1 MKPTQEF
8 RLASVDSLEQME
20 EALENVFA
28 FRDCDLAVHATALD
42 KRRGAL
48 RDAAYLQVLLT
59 WARLSSTSSINLLS
73 NTAKDAAGILEE
85 ACGYSVGIGAIAVA
99 GGVKVQGKQ
108 MARFEALGSAT
119 SRINAAYEGRYNDLV
134 KGRTVDLLCVSGA
147 DRQYLKP
154 LFYAPKPRAVKD
166 KFDLKVTVR
175 ALSMRAS
182 QAQPEDLDEST
193 ISALSTLTH
202 ELFENTQE
210 HATTNLNGQD
220 YRRHVELMT
229 ASWVV
234 MSDDESQNDL
244 TVNKALRKYW
254 EALSERQKNKRQVAG
269 ICFSFLDSGPGMA
282 ARLKGKQYFHMS
294 LEEERAALSE
304 CLRMRVTS
312 KSDKGTGG
320 GFNDILNAVS
330 DARGFIRIRS
340 GRLAIFRCFPPGDEV
355 GPVWDGFQ
363 DWFGGSKILQRVAG
377 TLVSVFIPFPR
388 PQV

>member
-8 RLASVDSLEQME
+8 RLASVDSLEQIE
-20 EALENVFA
+20 STLETVFA
-28 FRDCDLAVHATALD
+28 YREYDLAIHATALD

-59 WARLSSTSSINLLS
+59 WARLSSTSNLNLLS
-73 NTAKDAAGILEE
+73 NADKDVAGILEE
-85 ACGYSVGIGAIAVA
+85 ACGYSVGIAAIAVA
-99 GGVKVQGKQ
+99 GGVKVQGQ
-108 MARFEALGSAT
+108 QVARFEALGPAT
-119 SRINAAYEGRYNDLV
+119 ARINAAYEGRYDDLV
-134 KGRTVDLLCVSGA
+134 KGRTVDLLSVSGA
-147 DRQYLKP
+147 DRQFLKP
-154 LFYAPKPRAVKD
+154 LFYAPKPGAVKD

-175 ALSMRAS
+175 ALAMRAS

-210 HATTNLNGQD
+210 HATTNLDGQD

-234 MSDDESQNDL
+234 MSDDETRNDL
-244 TVNKALRKYW
+244 TVNQTLREYW
-254 EALSERQKNKRQVAG
+254 EALSERQKNQRQVAG

-282 ARLKGKQYFHMS
+282 ARLKGKQYFEMS
-294 LEEERAALSE
+294 LEEERSALSE

-330 DARGFIRIRS
+330 DASGFIRIRS

-355 GPVWDGFQ
+355 GPVWEGFK
-363 DWFGGSKILQRVAG
+363 DWFGEAKNLQRVAG

-388 PQV
+388 PLA

>member
-1 MKPTQEF
+1 MPTQEF
-8 RLASVDSLEQME
+8 RLAPVDSLEQVE
-20 EALENVFA
+20 GALEAVFA
-28 FRDCDLAVHATALD
+28 YRNYDLAVFATALD

-48 RDAAYLQVLLT
+48 RDAAYLQLLLT
-59 WARLSSTSSINLLS
+59 WARLSPSSSLNLLS
-73 NTAKDAAGILEE
+73 NTEKDDAGILEE
-85 ACGYSVGIGAIAVA
+85 ACSYSVGIAAIAVA
-99 GGVKVQGKQ
+99 GEVKVQGRT
-108 MARFEALGSAT
+108 APRYEALGPAKP
-119 SRINAAYEGRYNDLV
+119 RIDAAYQGRYDDLV
-134 KGRTVDLLCVSGA
+134 KGRTVDLLTVSGA
-147 DRQYLKP
+147 ERQFLKP
-154 LFYAPKPRAVKD
+154 LFFAPKPKAVKD

-175 ALSMRAS
+175 ALAMRAS
-182 QAQPEDLDEST
+182 QAQPEDLDETT

-210 HATTNLNGQD
+210 HATSNLDGQD

-234 MSDDESQNDL
+234 MSDDETRNDL
-244 TVNKALRKYW
+244 TANQMLKEYW
-254 EALSERQKNKRQVAG
+254 EALSERQRHKRQVAG

-282 ARLKGKQYFHMS
+282 ARLKGKQYFQMT

-312 KSDKGTGG
+312 KSGKGTGG

-330 DARGFIRIRS
+330 DASGFIRIRS
-340 GRLAIFRCFPPGDEV
+340 GRLAIFKCFPPGDEV
-355 GPVWDGFQ
+355 GRVWEGFQ
-363 DWFGGSKILQRVAG
+363 DWFGESKSLQRVAG